1 MKLKLTKEMIE
12 LATHHQNRPYYFEKF
27 EKLVRDTYPD
37 WKNAS
42 KNEIYKKFNL
52 IYERKEKIEDLTRE
66 RDICVKLMKE
76 QVIVN
81 TCDREYNKHQSK
93 RNYDY
98 WSNEIDRIDKQLIG
112 LGYLP
117 NEYPK
122 YDSLNTSN
130 NLKNSVYLL
139 LAVSFAILILFIIFQ
154 L

>member
-66 RDICVKLMKE
+66 RDVCVELMKE

-81 TCDREYNKHQSK
+81 TCDKGYNKHQSK

-98 WSNEIDRIDKQLIG
+98 WFNRIDGIDKQLIE
-112 LGYLP
+112 LGYTP
-117 NEYPK
+117 SKCPS
-122 YDSLNTSN
+122 YDSLKTSSNIKNTILILSIIG
-130 NLKNSVYLL
+130 
-139 LAVSFAILILFIIFQ
+139 FALTILFIIF
-154 L
+154 